1 MAKPHYGDRGDAS
14 LPSFFIIFIFLQL
27 LPTGNGKADF
37 YVLGPGEPLLAIV
50 GEDTELPC
58 RMSPNISAEGM
69 ELRWYRDQPSPAV
82 HLHKNGE
89 DVFEEQMVEYQGRT
103 TFMSDHMARG
113 EAMVRIHN
121 VTVFD
126 NGTYHCLFKEH
137 TSYSNATLWLKVAG
151 LGSAPRIRVTN
162 NHDKGIQVECTSAGW
177 YPEPWV
183 EWRDLRGQ
191 MMPAVTHFSVLD
203 TSGLFTVVSSVV
215 PQDGITEGLT
225 CYISNPLLSE
235 SKVAESSWPTS
246 LSGRPQL
253 TEWRLAL
260 PLILIALGLV
270 MAGVICLFGKHQREE
285 LRTQL
290 EEDTEQGGKE
300 QKQPGSW
307 AEAKLFHVSPSLDPN
322 TASPKLMVSENQKSV
337 KRLLFEQDLPL
348 NSRRFDQDPCIM
360 AHERFWTGR
369 YYWEVEVGDRKA
381 WTLGVCLESL
391 GRVGRIPKSPQ
402 HGLWAVEFY
411 KKRFRA
417 LSYPRTPLSPPQPF
431 RRVGIFLD
439 CDGGEISFY
448 HVTHGTLVYT
458 FSTLSFPGALQPFLC
473 LWTHDPIPLTLCP
486 VVGET
491 QKDKGPPGDP

>member
-1 MAKPHYGDRGDAS
+1 
-14 LPSFFIIFIFLQL
+14 FLISTLVPL
-27 LPTGNGKADF
+27 LRVISTGKADF

-137 TSYSNATLWLKVAG
+137 TSYSNATFWLKVKKIQSKGEKSRSSQEAG
-151 LGSAPRIRVTN
+151 LN
-162 NHDKGIQVECTSAGW
+162 
-177 YPEPWV
+177 
-183 EWRDLRGQ
+183 
-191 MMPAVTHFSVLD
+191 
-203 TSGLFTVVSSVV
+203 
-215 PQDGITEGLT
+215 
-225 CYISNPLLSE
+225 
-235 SKVAESSWPTS
+235 
-246 LSGRPQL
+246 
-253 TEWRLAL
+253 
-260 PLILIALGLV
+260 
-270 MAGVICLFGKHQREE
+270 
-285 LRTQL
+285 
-290 EEDTEQGGKE
+290 
-300 QKQPGSW
+300 
-307 AEAKLFHVSPSLDPN
+307 PSLDPN

-411 KKRFRA
+411 KKRFWA

-491 QKDKGPPGDP
+491 QKDKGNTLNAASILWSSLCVSLCLKPPQPFSQDTAIVLRTHPNAGGSPLEIHTLIATAKTSFPNKILVTGARS